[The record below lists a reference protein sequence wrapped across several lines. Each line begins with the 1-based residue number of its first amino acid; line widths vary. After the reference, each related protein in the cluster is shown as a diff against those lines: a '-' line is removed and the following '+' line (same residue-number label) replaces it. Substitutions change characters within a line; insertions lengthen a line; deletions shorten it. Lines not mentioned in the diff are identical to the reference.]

1 MVQCNTTF
9 GTSEGCFI
17 VFNPLDCTTFKLTHF
32 IDGVSGS
39 SFWTYLLRTSSHF
52 YVIPEVLLP
61 ETFSTSID
69 LISTIMI
76 NNNPFHVR
84 IEADGGKFG
93 FTVVLTL
100 LLYFGNDFNLKVF
113 GKNCV
118 EKNFLDVDV
127 DVALVPPIDAVNEI
141 YEEPHSRV
149 YRFSRTVGTDFMLPD
164 RVSEMAKLNICLKDI
179 TVRLLNLEPPVQ
191 FTNGTRRERTHNGF
205 RYALKRWSKFM
216 KTVGIK
222 YMSFVNLSTPETFNI
237 DVTIID
243 LIYTISISN
252 KTFDVRIETAN
263 EMEQAAITLL
273 NNVDLN
279 VDDYTIRIRIV
290 RLWTRP
296 SFNNPRKVYCYDMI
310 FMDQEGTK
318 MQAFV
323 LQKNTTAYEH
333 LLKENQCLTIRNP
346 SLRENRQKVKY
357 VHSSFKINL
366 NETTI
371 VEQSAEPVG
380 AEWGFDFSPFESVV
394 EDPDNDGKSFKSP
407 IDVIGFV
414 VKCLPSEEKTENNNG
429 KDEKKAT
436 FILEDLQHQQIYVTL
451 WGVYADQIIEFQ
463 RKHKDEK
470 NVVVVVQF
478 GKYRFWGG
486 NLFVSNLYTVTRVFI
501 NTEIPE
507 ILEFKRSFL
516 AQLNTSTSSGYS
528 GLSSPVMKSMAE
540 EYLSDISFST
550 IGALS
555 GISEEKFVI
564 ILGTIKSF
572 ASEDSWFYNACKTS
586 NKKVF
591 TNTISKAKEDGSEGY
606 DEVTVLECQTDRCN
620 KRIVVSVP
628 RIKLPI
634 RVQDCN
640 GIVTLTLF
648 EREVVKLLNV
658 NANQLL
664 DNNMELASEGNFP
677 SELKALINKRF
688 AFKIAIG
695 SFNIQKKSDGYSVSK
710 LTENPSII
718 KDLDTHFDVYQAA
731 DEEPLDPVASD
742 PNPIVNVNIRD
753 SVSRVVD
760 EDTPMS
766 NLNNSIFTTPSG
778 AHNSCSS
785 KMLDNELKRNL
796 EAVYDVDLCSSQ
808 SSTKPRQGDCENN
821 EGLKMKAKL
830 ENYY

>member
-1 MVQCNTTF
+1 M
-9 GTSEGCFI
+9 
-17 VFNPLDCTTFKLTHF
+17 
-32 IDGVSGS
+32 
-39 SFWTYLLRTSSHF
+39 
-52 YVIPEVLLP
+52 
-61 ETFSTSID
+61 
-69 LISTIMI
+69 
-76 NNNPFHVR
+76 
-84 IEADGGKFG
+84 
-93 FTVVLTL
+93 
-100 LLYFGNDFNLKVF
+100 
-113 GKNCV
+113 
-118 EKNFLDVDV
+118 
-127 DVALVPPIDAVNEI
+127 
-141 YEEPHSRV
+141 
-149 YRFSRTVGTDFMLPD
+149 
-164 RVSEMAKLNICLKDI
+164 
-179 TVRLLNLEPPVQ
+179 
-191 FTNGTRRERTHNGF
+191 
-205 RYALKRWSKFM
+205 
-216 KTVGIK
+216 
-222 YMSFVNLSTPETFNI
+222 
-237 DVTIID
+237 
-243 LIYTISISN
+243 
-252 KTFDVRIETAN
+252 AN

-346 SLRENRQKVKY
+346 SLGENRQKVKY

-436 FILEDLQHQQIYVTL
+436 FILEDLQYRLLHTSRFTL
-451 WGVYADQIIEFQ
+451 LYGGFMLIRLLNFKENIRMKKMLLWLFSLASTV
-463 RKHKDEK
+463 
-470 NVVVVVQF
+470 F
-478 GKYRFWGG
+478 GEVHFYR

-540 EYLSDISFST
+540 EFLSDISFST

-572 ASEDSWFYNACKTS
+572 ASEDSWFYNACKTC

-620 KRIVVSVP
+620 KRTVVSVP

-634 RVQDCN
+634 CVQDCT

-742 PNPIVNVNIRD
+742 PNPIVNVNIR
-753 SVSRVVD
+753 V
-760 EDTPMS
+760 
-766 NLNNSIFTTPSG
+766 
-778 AHNSCSS
+778 C
-785 KMLDNELKRNL
+785 
-796 EAVYDVDLCSSQ
+796 
-808 SSTKPRQGDCENN
+808 
-821 EGLKMKAKL
+821 
-830 ENYY
+830 

>member
-1 MVQCNTTF
+1 
-9 GTSEGCFI
+9 
-17 VFNPLDCTTFKLTHF
+17 
-32 IDGVSGS
+32 
-39 SFWTYLLRTSSHF
+39 
-52 YVIPEVLLP
+52 
-61 ETFSTSID
+61 
-69 LISTIMI
+69 
-76 NNNPFHVR
+76 
-84 IEADGGKFG
+84 
-93 FTVVLTL
+93 
-100 LLYFGNDFNLKVF
+100 
-113 GKNCV
+113 
-118 EKNFLDVDV
+118 
-127 DVALVPPIDAVNEI
+127 
-141 YEEPHSRV
+141 
-149 YRFSRTVGTDFMLPD
+149 
-164 RVSEMAKLNICLKDI
+164 
-179 TVRLLNLEPPVQ
+179 
-191 FTNGTRRERTHNGF
+191 
-205 RYALKRWSKFM
+205 
-216 KTVGIK
+216 
-222 YMSFVNLSTPETFNI
+222 
-237 DVTIID
+237 
-243 LIYTISISN
+243 
-252 KTFDVRIETAN
+252 
-263 EMEQAAITLL
+263 MEQAAITLL

-279 VDDYTIRIRIV
+279 VDDYTIRSRIV

-346 SLRENRQKVKY
+346 SLGENRQKVKY

-366 NETTI
+366 NENTI

-394 EDPDNDGKSFKSP
+394 EDPDNDDKSFKSP

-414 VKCLPSEEKTENNNG
+414 VKCLPSEEKTKNNNG

-463 RKHKDEK
+463 REHKDEK

-516 AQLNTSTSSGYS
+516 AQMNTSTSSGYS

-550 IGALS
+550 IGALT

-572 ASEDSWFYNACKTS
+572 ASEDSWFYNACKTC

-620 KRIVVSVP
+620 KRTVVSVP
-628 RIKLPI
+628 RIKLLI
-634 RVQDCN
+634 RVQDCT

-664 DNNMELASEGNFP
+664 DNNMELASEGNFL
-677 SELKALINKRF
+677 SELRALINRRF
-688 AFKIAIG
+688 AFKIAIC
-695 SFNIQKKSDGYSVSK
+695 SFNINKKLDGYSVSK

-718 KDLDTHFDVYQAA
+718 KDLDAHFDAA
-731 DEEPLDPVASD
+731 DDEPLGPHASD
-742 PNPIVNVNIRD
+742 PTPIVNVNIQD

-778 AHNSCSS
+778 AHISCSS

-830 ENYY
+830 ED